1 MARDLKIKRYLNL
14 LGIYYRSGLLA
25 EMEYRANFITNL
37 CMSVIWGIWVLA
49 SVTIFYYHRTTLGG
63 WTYDQVLLVIG
74 LWEIFAGVQA
84 AILTPNVRR
93 MVEHIQEGT
102 LDFVLLKPANSQ
114 FLATVTASSMLK
126 FVDVGIGLVLIVVGL
141 VRLQYVPTAY
151 DIVTFLVL
159 IAAGMVIVYSLWLLL
174 ITLAFWFVRVD
185 NFTEIFSTFYEA
197 GRFPIYVYRGTLR
210 FVLTFVVPIAFLT
223 TFPAATLLGQ
233 LSLKYVFGSLAMA
246 GVLFYASGKFWRYAI
261 RFYSSASS

>member
-1 MARDLKIKRYLNL
+1 VIVKRYLKL
-14 LGIYYRSGLLA
+14 LAIYYRSGLLA
-25 EMEYRANFITNL
+25 EMEYRTNFVTNL
-37 CMSVIWGIWVLA
+37 AMSLVWGLWVLG

-63 WTYDQVLLVIG
+63 WTYDQALLVVG
-74 LWEIFAGVQA
+74 LWEIFSGLQG
-84 AILTPNVRR
+84 AILAPNVTR

-126 FVDVGIGLVLIVVGL
+126 FVDVGIGFVLITIGL
-141 VRLQYVPTAY
+141 ARLNYWPGVY
-151 DIVTFLVL
+151 EILTFAVL
-159 IAAGMVIVYSLWLLL
+159 ILAGTVMVYSLWLLL

-197 GRFPIYVYRGTLR
+197 GRFPIYVYRGSLR
-210 FVLTFVVPIAFLT
+210 FVLTFIVPIAFLT

-233 LSLKYVFGSLAMA
+233 LSNVYVFGALGMA
-246 GVLFYASGKFWRYAI
+246 TVLFYVSARFWRYAI